1 MIQEFLQS
9 TLPLDSSVSLRRSDT
24 DSDKEMARAHSE
36 AFEIVSDDGETD
48 STSEPPT
55 GTDDGGDNT
64 KGGYIILPVY
74 HTGLDGKKFFEDNPI
89 TFGRSDTAGF
99 FEHAEDNT
107 KVSRKQFTMFKESD
121 GYYIEDGVTSVQDK
135 PSGNHTTV
143 NGKDITGQGK
153 IKLNAGDEIGIPS
166 IYTTTFQIN

>member
-1 MIQEFLQS
+1 MKTCPSCHE
-9 TLPLDSSVSLRRSDT
+9 
-24 DSDKEMARAHSE
+24 EE
-36 AFEIVSDDGETD
+36 DDDETD

-64 KGGYIILPVY
+64 KGGYINLPVW

-89 TFGRSDTAGF
+89 TFGRSDTADF

-121 GYYIEDGVTSVQDK
+121 GYYIEDGVTSVQDR